1 MQPESPGVSPGKSV
15 SSRSSDWSRIA
26 ELVDEGLAM
35 APAARATWLEGL
47 ARREPALA
55 PAVRRLIA
63 ARSAEADTRATAPAV
78 DGTAAHRAGE
88 RIGPYLLLE
97 PLGSGGM
104 GEVWLARRDD
114 GALRRDVALKLPLLD
129 PARRDVAVRFA
140 RERDILARLEHPN
153 IARLYDAGVAQGQ
166 PFLAMER
173 VHGRHITAYCDAR
186 RIDVEGRLGLFLQ
199 VLAAVQ
205 SAHTGLVL
213 HRDLKPSNILVTD
226 EGQVRLLD
234 FGVATL
240 LDPDGPARATALT
253 RASGRALTPAYAS
266 PEQILGNPLTT
277 ASDVYSLGVVL
288 FELLTGARP
297 YELPGKSPAE
307 LASAI
312 LASQPLRPSDAV
324 SEAAAEVR
332 GTTPAKLRR
341 RLQGDLDG
349 IVLRTLGKQPTTR
362 YPSADALADDLRRS
376 LDRVPLQ
383 ARAGSR
389 LYRVERFVARHRWV
403 VLGSAAVACA
413 LVVSTTAAVVQARR
427 AREEGRLAR
436 TEARNARA
444 VRDFLTEVLSS
455 ADPQTPGTTPARE
468 RSVQQAVDSAAARIG
483 SALEGQPH
491 EKVSVLVTLA
501 GVYSSLDMPDR
512 SIALLQ
518 QALEV
523 AGKIQPVPN
532 EEQAAVLT
540 ELANVAMFGGRFDQT
555 AGWLDRAEPVFA
567 ALGDTTSEEY
577 AQLLKIRGNLVR
589 RGNTPDRRAGAAL
602 LERSTALFRE
612 RYPDS
617 DGRLGA
623 LFYLAQTLRASNLP
637 GRAEAIAD
645 EAVTL
650 ANRRA
655 QVGFE
660 RANAFSLRAV
670 IRDSNGKLAEADQD
684 FGEAAA
690 GYLRTTGPTHFL
702 TVQNDGL
709 RGTTL
714 LEMGSRDDGLRR
726 VEASAEALARGRK
739 GSNTHAQA
747 LERVGLAYVRV
758 GRFAR
763 AIPILEES
771 RTLWAQRGETLL
783 RVVPTLAL
791 AHARA
796 ALGQDA
802 AARTLLDEALS
813 VVLGSPRT
821 ALVPEGDVHLVRGLI
836 AVDRGETAEAHTALA
851 QALTLSGWETRAD
864 LTRRVMADAGRARV
878 AVLAGRGAEAVT
890 ASERLLELV
899 KTPALAQVPRVRAVA
914 LEARGLSLCEA
925 DRAGEGEPMLAESV
939 TLLAQVMDADSVPVA
954 RVRLEHAR
962 CLLERGQKAEAA
974 ALVEEVRRAVEA
986 AGPAG
991 TVLQPAVRAFQEK
1004 LAAR

>member
-1 MQPESPGVSPGKSV
+1 MSLPGVSIV
-15 SSRSSDWSRIA
+15 SSASTDWSRIA
-26 ELVDEGLAM
+26 ELVDEGLALR
-35 APAARATWLEGL
+35 PAARVHWLDVL
-47 ARREPALA
+47 ARDEPALA

-63 ARSAEADTRATAPAV
+63 VRAAETDTLSTAPPAQ
-78 DGTAAHRAGE
+78 GGRRHRSGD
-88 RIGPYLLLE
+88 RVGPYLLLE

-114 GALRRDVALKLPLLD
+114 GALRREVALKLPLLD
-129 PARRDVAVRFA
+129 PARRDVAVRYA
-140 RERDILARLEHPN
+140 RERDILAQLEHPN

-173 VHGRHITAYCDAR
+173 VHGQHITAYCDGRHLHVEAR
-186 RIDVEGRLGLFLQ
+186 IALFLQ

-213 HRDLKPSNILVTD
+213 HRDLKPSNVLVTD

-240 LDPDGPARATALT
+240 LEPDGPARDTALT

-297 YELPGKSPAE
+297 YELPGTSPAE

-312 LASQPLRPSDAV
+312 LASQSLRPSDAV
-324 SEAAAEVR
+324 SEAAAEAR
-332 GTTPAKLRR
+332 GTTAAKLRR
-341 RLQGDLDG
+341 RLQGDLDA
-349 IVLRTLGKQPTTR
+349 IVLRTLAKQPTAR

-376 LDRVPLQ
+376 LELVPLQ
-383 ARAGSR
+383 ARARSR
-389 LYRVERFVARHRWV
+389 WYRAERFVARHRWV
-403 VLGSAAVACA
+403 VLGAAAVACA

-427 AREEGRLAR
+427 AGEEKQLAQ

-444 VRDFLTEVLSS
+444 VRDFLTEVLSA
-455 ADPQTPGTTPARE
+455 ADPQTPGSTPARE
-468 RSVQQAVDSAAARIG
+468 RSLQQVVDSAAARIG
-483 SALEGQPH
+483 SALEDQPH
-491 EKVSVLVTLA
+491 AKISVLVTLA
-501 GVYSSLDMPDR
+501 GVYSSLDMPDK
-512 SIALLQ
+512 SIALLE
-518 QALEV
+518 QALDV
-523 AGKIQPVPN
+523 AGKMRRVPN
-532 EEQAAVLT
+532 AEQAVVLT
-540 ELANVAMFGGRFDQT
+540 ELANVAMFGGRFDQS
-555 AGWLDRAEPVFA
+555 AAWLDRAEPVFA
-567 ALGDTTSEEY
+567 GLGDTTSEY
-577 AQLLKIRGNLVR
+577 FAQALKIRGNLVR
-589 RGNTPDRRAGAAL
+589 RGNAPDLRAGAAL
-602 LERSTALFRE
+602 LERSTTLFRE
-612 RYPDS
+612 RYPES

-623 LFYLAQTLRASNLP
+623 LFYLAQTLRASNAP
-637 GRAEAIAD
+637 GRAESIAD
-645 EAVTL
+645 EAVAVAT
-650 ANRRA
+650 RRA
-655 QVGFE
+655 QSGYE

-684 FGEAAA
+684 FAEADA
-690 GYLRTTGPTHFL
+690 GYQRTTGPTHFL

-709 RGTTL
+709 RGMTL
-714 LEMGSRDDGLRR
+714 IEMGSREDGLRR
-726 VEASAEALARGRK
+726 VEASAAALARGRK
-739 GSNTHAQA
+739 GSNTHAQS

-758 GRFAR
+758 GRFER
-763 AIPILEES
+763 ASATLEEA

-791 AHARA
+791 AQARA
-796 ALGQDA
+796 ALGQGA
-802 AARTLLDEALS
+802 AAGALLDEALS

-864 LTRRVMADAGRARV
+864 LTRRVMADAGRARL
-878 AVLAGRGAEAVT
+878 AVLAGHGAEALA

-899 KTPALAQVPRVRAVA
+899 KTPALAQVPRVRAAA
-914 LEARGLSLCEA
+914 LEARGLSLCGAE
-925 DRAGEGEPMLAESV
+925 RAGEGEPMLAEAV
-939 TLLAQVMDADSVPVA
+939 TLLGSVTAPDSTPVA
-954 RVRLEHAR
+954 RVRLEHAG
-962 CLLERGQKAEAA
+962 CLLARGQKAEAA
-974 ALVEEVRRAVEA
+974 TLLEQARRALEA

-991 TVLQPAVRAFQEK
+991 TALQPALQAIQEK